1 MTIASGTFIW
11 IVIFWMLMPSTKGTM
26 QFRVKTS
33 LLVHLM
39 TPLVPQKTGAFSSYG
54 FLRLRKSCCGGA
66 VLHSRYEK
74 AKKMCICSPAD
85 YLLNSSCLALYSY
98 SDLQKLGCRSILG
111 GILC

>member
-39 TPLVPQKTGAFSSYG
+39 TPLVIHFVNGIELDIFEPALLIFLAQVCKCLKKTGAFSSYG
-54 FLRLRKSCCGGA
+54 
-66 VLHSRYEK
+66 
-74 AKKMCICSPAD
+74 
-85 YLLNSSCLALYSY
+85 SS
-98 SDLQKLGCRSILG
+98 G
-111 GILC
+111 